1 MKLVQSGIN
10 DYEDWR
16 LIVEDKLQ
24 GDKAWKMVSETSL
37 ISR

>member
-1 MKLVQSGIN
+1 MIMKT
-10 DYEDWR
+10 EDWR
-16 LIVEDKLQ
+16 LIAEDKLP